1 MSIILGVLSLVV
13 SIALPVVIMIFTD
26 FQIIHF
32 SLFFIIPAGAIAVGY
47 VCGFGFFKGLFFSQK
62 KIKKPHLFIGVLMAI
77 ICLVSIKYTTYYLT
91 CFDGETGDIVY
102 TLDGDHI
109 SNYEIDGY
117 GRMTFINYNK
127 YLIENTPITFSRRS
141 QQLGE
146 VSNPTFGWVMAII
159 DYIGI
164 IVGCLLAGLSI
175 SGGNEYC
182 DTCSKYRKSKKI
194 FNIPKAN
201 GKAFFVELETLVKDM
216 NMDVFLE
223 EIIQK
228 HVSKDKKTEEYY
240 QCHLVYC
247 EECRTAF
254 LKFKLF
260 ERSRRNRIEENNNF
274 NYSIKVNY
282 DLVRNYINQ
291 NVA

>member
-1 MSIILGVLSLVV
+1 MSIILGILSLVV
-13 SIALPVVIMIFTD
+13 SIALPVIIMIFTD

-32 SLFFIIPAGAIAVGY
+32 SVFFIIPAGAIAVGY
-47 VCGFGFFKGLFFSQK
+47 VCGFGFFKGLFLSQK
-62 KIKKPHLFIGVLMAI
+62 KIKKSHFFIGVILAV

-91 CFDGETGDIVY
+91 CFDNETMDIVY
-102 TLDGDHI
+102 TLDGNHI
-109 SNYEIDGY
+109 SNFEVDGY
-117 GRMTFINYNK
+117 GKMTFLNYNK

-141 QQLGE
+141 QELGE
-146 VSNPTFGWVMAII
+146 VSNPTFGWIVAII
-159 DYIGI
+159 DYLGI
-164 IVGCLLAGLSI
+164 IVGCLLAGSGI
-175 SGGNEYC
+175 SGGSEYC

-194 FNIPKAN
+194 FNIPKSN

-228 HVSKDKKTEEYY
+228 HASEDKKLEEYY

-247 EECRTAF
+247 EGCRTAS
-254 LKFKLF
+254 LQFKLF
-260 ERSRRNRIEENNNF
+260 ERSRRNRIEENNDF

-282 DLVRNYINQ
+282 DLVSSYINQ